1 MGSWRGSSTNGEM
14 LVLLDPNRNV
24 LTCRSKQ
31 KGKDL
36 YVRKFPTN
44 EKDKKKEYCSTN
56 WSHIQLMTTGCR
68 CVA

>member
-1 MGSWRGSSTNGEM
+1 MGSWPGSSTNGEM

-44 EKDKKKEYCSTN
+44 EKDKKKESILLNKLESYSVN
-56 WSHIQLMTTGCR
+56 DNRM
-68 CVA
+68 

>member
-1 MGSWRGSSTNGEM
+1 MGSWRGSSTDGEM

-31 KGKDL
+31 KGKDF

-44 EKDKKKEYCSTN
+44 EKDKKKESILFNKLESYSVN
-56 WSHIQLMTTGCR
+56 DNRM
-68 CVA
+68 

>member
-1 MGSWRGSSTNGEM
+1 MGSWRGLSTDGEL

-31 KGKDL
+31 KRKNL

-44 EKDKKKEYCSTN
+44 EKDKKNERILLNKLESYLVN
-56 WSHIQLMTTGCR
+56 DNRM
-68 CVA
+68 

>member
-1 MGSWRGSSTNGEM
+1 MGSWRGSSTDGEM

-36 YVRKFPTN
+36 CVRKFPTN
-44 EKDKKKEYCSTN
+44 EKDKKKESILLNKLESYSVN
-56 WSHIQLMTTGCR
+56 DNRM
-68 CVA
+68 

>member
-44 EKDKKKEYCSTN
+44 EKDKKKESILFNKLESYSVN
-56 WSHIQLMTTGCR
+56 DNRM
-68 CVA
+68 

>member
-1 MGSWRGSSTNGEM
+1 MGSWRGSSTDGEM

-36 YVRKFPTN
+36 YVRKFPIN
-44 EKDKKKEYCSTN
+44 EKDKKKESILLNKLESYSVN
-56 WSHIQLMTTGCR
+56 DNRM
-68 CVA
+68 

>member
-1 MGSWRGSSTNGEM
+1 MGSWRGSSTDGEM
-14 LVLLDPNRNV
+14 LVFLLDPNRNV

-44 EKDKKKEYCSTN
+44 EKDKKKESILLNKLESYSVN
-56 WSHIQLMTTGCR
+56 DNRM
-68 CVA
+68 

>member
-14 LVLLDPNRNV
+14 LVLLGPNRNV

-36 YVRKFPTN
+36 YVRNFPTN
-44 EKDKKKEYCSTN
+44 EKDKKKESILLNKLESYSVN
-56 WSHIQLMTTGCR
+56 DNRM
-68 CVA
+68 

>member
-31 KGKDL
+31 KGKSL

-44 EKDKKKEYCSTN
+44 EKDKKKESILLNKLESYSVN
-56 WSHIQLMTTGCR
+56 DNRM
-68 CVA
+68 

>member
-1 MGSWRGSSTNGEM
+1 MGSWRGSSTDGEM

-36 YVRKFPTN
+36 YVRKFPAN
-44 EKDKKKEYCSTN
+44 EKDKKKESILLNKLESYSVN
-56 WSHIQLMTTGCR
+56 DNRM
-68 CVA
+68 

>member
-24 LTCRSKQ
+24 LKCRSKQ

-36 YVRKFPTN
+36 YVRKFLTN
-44 EKDKKKEYCSTN
+44 EKDKKKESILLNKLESYSVN
-56 WSHIQLMTTGCR
+56 DNRM
-68 CVA
+68 

>member
-1 MGSWRGSSTNGEM
+1 MGSWRGSSTDGEM

-24 LTCRSKQ
+24 LTYRSKQ

-44 EKDKKKEYCSTN
+44 EKDKKKESILLNKLESYSVN
-56 WSHIQLMTTGCR
+56 DNRM
-68 CVA
+68 